1 MSNKRFP
8 ESWEDAVNFLPNG
21 SKASYKYDEN
31 YATIYEEAASNMAQR
46 YESEIASLQKRIEE
60 LEADKE
66 RLNWIE
72 KIMTP
77 KETYCEVYFAGLR
90 NGYADAT
97 EFQIESNPWEHFQSI
112 RGKSVRDVIDKAKQL
127 LK

>member
-1 MSNKRFP
+1 MTYKEYKEKVAADQHIPYYDLFGYHNTRV
-8 ESWEDAVNFLPNG
+8 D
-21 SKASYKYDEN
+21 KAYNLAAELWQAEN
-31 YATIYEEAASNMAQR
+31 
-46 YESEIASLQKRIEE
+46 LKRIEE

-66 RLNWIE
+66 RLDWVQ

-90 NGYADAT
+90 NGLSDAT
-97 EFQIESNPWEHFQSI
+97 KFQIESNPWEHFQSI
-112 RGKSVRDVIDKAKQL
+112 QGESVRDVIDKAKEL